1 MFEEN
6 IVQFL
11 HFMDGE
17 ANAGKIMSYH
27 IVISVRVGTKIQYC
41 IPVSCVFHCL
51 GFELVYWQ
59 ITEAFSEKGRKSHPV
74 QVKGAQLDMRSVCG
88 IFSLAYFHFYF
99 L

>member
-6 IVQFL
+6 TVKFL

-17 ANAGKIMSYH
+17 ADAGKIMSCH
-27 IVISVRVGTKIQYC
+27 IVIRVGTKIHYC
-41 IPVSCVFHCL
+41 IPVSCVFTCL
-51 GFELVYWQ
+51 DFELVYWQ

-74 QVKGAQLDMRSVCG
+74 QVKGTQLGMRSVCG
-88 IFSLAYFHFYF
+88 IFSLAYFHLYF